1 MESYSDYPQGVKNNA
16 KKGIELN
23 EKSGNKC
30 ATPVGKVRAQQ
41 LAQGRPISLETIKRM
56 HSYLSRAEDVYRD
69 KQNDSEACGNIS
81 YLLWGGLAGL
91 SWSRNKLREL
101 GELQENQ
108 QPSITSSYP
117 GQSSGM
123 ISGSEEVGEPSDE
136 DYLLP
141 EGTAKV
147 YGNEADPRKI
157 LFPTQEM
164 AEEFAKMLGCEGSH
178 PHETKDQGT
187 YYMPCKTHPMNREE
201 GGSD

>member
-1 MESYSDYPQGVKNNA
+1 
-16 KKGIELN
+16 
-23 EKSGNKC
+23 
-30 ATPVGKVRAQQ
+30 
-41 LAQGRPISLETIKRM
+41 M

-164 AEEFAKMLGCEGSH
+164 AEEFAKMLDCEVIH
-178 PHETKDQGT
+178 TKQ
-187 YYMPCKTHPMNREE
+187 KTKVLILCPANHIQ
-201 GGSD
+201 